1 MISTI
6 PERASFTT
14 VVVGQEIRVR
24 EGQKPN
30 GGEAQQTL
38 GKKNTFPQGHPT
50 LQESPGR
57 GEVQDF
63 VNHLQETLK
72 RVEPRIELSV
82 DQELNQVV
90 FRIVD
95 EDTGELLRTIPSEE
109 VLELKRFFADQS
121 GLFVEETI

>member
-6 PERASFTT
+6 PERTSFTT
-14 VVVGQEIRVR
+14 VVVGQDIRVR

-30 GGEAQQTL
+30 GGEVHQTSD
-38 GKKNTFPQGHPT
+38 KKNTLQQGHPT
-50 LQESPGR
+50 LQESPDR

-82 DQELNQVV
+82 DRELNQVV